1 MDRALLGRRKEV
13 RASALRLHPL
23 CVALLSSSCVPIALS
38 QTLDEL
44 PEELRSDPRLPV
56 APLFKQRRWARISW
70 RYAVEYRKGE
80 RGNAVVRAVA
90 AQSSTRHRDTNDPR
104 ARQAEAAMEA
114 AAFAMD

>member
-1 MDRALLGRRKEV
+1 MV
-13 RASALRLHPL
+13 
-23 CVALLSSSCVPIALS
+23 CPIALS

-44 PEELRSDPRLPV
+44 PEELRSDPRLLV

-114 AAFAMD
+114 AAFAVD